1 MTEKIELMS
10 PLRLS
15 SYRDEANNNQIFQ
28 WVVGEFEAS
37 QLKKWDSILD
47 GSAAIVQ
54 DITNIELI
62 NEMYFTVT
70 QNTTTGDSILTMGDV
85 PELTNNGKAVK
96 GGDVVSFDVTA
107 DIFKLNSLIIYKNG
121 VKLVK
126 DLDVFFVEE
135 NKIKLTNRLQVGDV
149 IIVDHIV
156 GV

>member
-15 SYRDEANNNQIFQ
+15 SYRDDDNNNQIFQ
-28 WVVGEFEAS
+28 WVIGEYESS
-37 QLKKWDSILD
+37 QISKWESILD

-62 NEMYFTVT
+62 KEMYFTVT
-70 QNTTTGDSILTMGDV
+70 QNTTAGDSILTMGDV

-96 GGDVVSFDVTA
+96 GGDVVSFDVTE
-107 DIFKLNSLIIYKNG
+107 DIYKLNSLIIYKNG

-126 DLDVFFVEE
+126 DLDVFFVEQ
-135 NKIKLTNRLQVGDV
+135 NKIKLTTRLQVGDV
-149 IIVDHIV
+149 IIVDQIV

>member
-28 WVVGEFEAS
+28 WVVGAFEAS

-62 NEMYFTVT
+62 NEMYFIAT

-107 DIFKLNSLIIYKNG
+107 DIFKLNSLIFYKNG

>member
-15 SYRDEANNNQIFQ
+15 SYRDDANNNQIFQ
-28 WVVGEFEAS
+28 WVVGEFESS
-37 QLKKWDSILD
+37 QITKWESILD
-47 GSAAIVQ
+47 GSSAIVQ

-70 QNTTTGDSILTMGDV
+70 QNTTTGDSVLTMGDV
-85 PELTNNGKAVK
+85 PELTNNGKVVK

-135 NKIKLTNRLQVGDV
+135 NKIRLTNRLQVGDV

>member
-15 SYRDEANNNQIFQ
+15 SYRDDANNNQIFQ
-28 WVVGEFEAS
+28 WVVGEFESS
-37 QLKKWDSILD
+37 QITKWESILD
-47 GSAAIVQ
+47 GSSAIVQ

-62 NEMYFTVT
+62 NEMYFTVIH
-70 QNTTTGDSILTMGDV
+70 NTTTGDSVLTMGDV
-85 PELTNNGKAVK
+85 PELTNNGKVVK

-135 NKIKLTNRLQVGDV
+135 NKIRLTNRLQVGDV

>member
-15 SYRDEANNNQIFQ
+15 SYRDDANNNQIFQ
-28 WVVGEFEAS
+28 WVVGEYESS
-37 QLKKWDSILD
+37 QIKKWESILD
-47 GSAAIVQ
+47 GSSAIVQ
-54 DITNIELI
+54 DVTNIELI

-70 QNTTTGDSILTMGDV
+70 QNTTTGDSVLTMGDV

-96 GGDVVSFDVTA
+96 GGDVVSFDVTE
-107 DIFKLNSLIIYKNG
+107 DIYKLNSLIIYKNG

-126 DLDVFFVEE
+126 DFDVFFVEE

-156 GV
+156 GA

>member
-15 SYRDEANNNQIFQ
+15 SYRDDANNNQIFQ
-28 WVVGEFEAS
+28 WVVGEYES
-37 QLKKWDSILD
+37 PQIKKWESILD
-47 GSAAIVQ
+47 GSSAIVQ
-54 DITNIELI
+54 DVTNIELI

-70 QNTTTGDSILTMGDV
+70 QNTTTGDSVLTMGDV

-96 GGDVVSFDVTA
+96 GGDVVSFDVTE
-107 DIFKLNSLIIYKNG
+107 DIYKLNSLIIYKNG

-126 DLDVFFVEE
+126 DFDVFFVEE

-156 GV
+156 GA

>member
-15 SYRDEANNNQIFQ
+15 SYRDDANNNQIFQ
-28 WVVGEFEAS
+28 WVVGEFESS
-37 QLKKWDSILD
+37 QITKWESILD
-47 GSAAIVQ
+47 GSSAIVQ
-54 DITNIELI
+54 DITNIDLI
-62 NEMYFTVT
+62 NEMYFTVI
-70 QNTTTGDSILTMGDV
+70 QNTTKGDSVLTMGDV
-85 PELTNNGKAVK
+85 PELTNNGKVVK

-135 NKIKLTNRLQVGDV
+135 NKIRLTNRLQVGDV

>member
-15 SYRDEANNNQIFQ
+15 SYRDDANNNQIFQ
-28 WVVGEFEAS
+28 WVVGEFESS
-37 QLKKWDSILD
+37 QITKWESILD
-47 GSAAIVQ
+47 GSSAIVQ

-62 NEMYFTVT
+62 NEMYFTVI
-70 QNTTTGDSILTMGDV
+70 QNTTTGDSVLTMGDV
-85 PELTNNGKAVK
+85 PELTNNGKVVK

-135 NKIKLTNRLQVGDV
+135 NKIRLTNRLHVGYV
-149 IIVDHIV
+149 IIIDHIV

>member
-15 SYRDEANNNQIFQ
+15 SYRDDANNNQIFQ
-28 WVVGEFEAS
+28 WVVGEFESS
-37 QLKKWDSILD
+37 QITKWESILD
-47 GSAAIVQ
+47 GSSAIVQ
-54 DITNIELI
+54 DITNRELI
-62 NEMYFTVT
+62 NEMYFTVI
-70 QNTTTGDSILTMGDV
+70 QNTTTGDSVLTMGDV
-85 PELTNNGKAVK
+85 PELTNNGKVVK

-135 NKIKLTNRLQVGDV
+135 NKIRLTNRLQVGDV

>member
-15 SYRDEANNNQIFQ
+15 SYRDDANNNQIFQ
-28 WVVGEFEAS
+28 WVVGEFESS
-37 QLKKWDSILD
+37 QITKWESILD
-47 GSAAIVQ
+47 GSSAIVQ
-54 DITNIELI
+54 DITNIDLI
-62 NEMYFTVT
+62 NEMYFTVI
-70 QNTTTGDSILTMGDV
+70 QNTTTGDSVLTMGDV
-85 PELTNNGKAVK
+85 PELTNNGKVVK

-135 NKIKLTNRLQVGDV
+135 NKIRLTNRLQVGDV

>member
-62 NEMYFTVT
+62 NEMYFIVT

-107 DIFKLNSLIIYKNG
+107 DIFKLNSLIFYKNG

>member
-15 SYRDEANNNQIFQ
+15 SYRDDANNNQIFQ
-28 WVVGEFEAS
+28 WVVGEFESS
-37 QLKKWDSILD
+37 QITKWESILD
-47 GSAAIVQ
+47 GSSAIVQ

-62 NEMYFTVT
+62 NEMYFTVI
-70 QNTTTGDSILTMGDV
+70 QNTTTGDSVLTMGDV
-85 PELTNNGKAVK
+85 PELTNNGKVVK

-135 NKIKLTNRLQVGDV
+135 NKIRLTNRLQVGDV

>member
-15 SYRDEANNNQIFQ
+15 SYRDDANNNQIFQ
-28 WVVGEFEAS
+28 WVVGEYESS
-37 QLKKWDSILD
+37 QITKWESILD
-47 GSAAIVQ
+47 GSSAIVQ

-62 NEMYFTVT
+62 NEMYFTVI
-70 QNTTTGDSILTMGDV
+70 QNTTTGDSVLTMGDV
-85 PELTNNGKAVK
+85 PELTNNGKVVK

-135 NKIKLTNRLQVGDV
+135 NKIRLTNRLQVGDV

>member
-15 SYRDEANNNQIFQ
+15 SYRDDANNNQIFQ
-28 WVVGEFEAS
+28 WVVGEYESS
-37 QLKKWDSILD
+37 QITKWESILD
-47 GSAAIVQ
+47 GSSAIVQ

-70 QNTTTGDSILTMGDV
+70 QNTTTGDSVLTMGDV
-85 PELTNNGKAVK
+85 PELTNNGKVVK

-135 NKIKLTNRLQVGDV
+135 NKIRLTNRLQVGDV

>member
-15 SYRDEANNNQIFQ
+15 SYRDDANNNQIFQ
-28 WVVGEFEAS
+28 WVVGEFESS
-37 QLKKWDSILD
+37 QITKWESILD
-47 GSAAIVQ
+47 GSSAIVQ

-62 NEMYFTVT
+62 NEVYFTVI
-70 QNTTTGDSILTMGDV
+70 QNTTTGDSVLTMGDV
-85 PELTNNGKAVK
+85 PELTNNGKVVK

-135 NKIKLTNRLQVGDV
+135 NKIRLTNRLQVGDV